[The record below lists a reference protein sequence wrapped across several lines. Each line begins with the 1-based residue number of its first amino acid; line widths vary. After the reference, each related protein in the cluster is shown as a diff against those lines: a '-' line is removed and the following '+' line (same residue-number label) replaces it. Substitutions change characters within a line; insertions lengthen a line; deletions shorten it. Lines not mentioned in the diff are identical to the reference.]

1 MGTTLLTSCGLQWR
15 YHHQQIVPY
24 VHLLSH
30 SQDSFPSRA
39 KITAESRKSGF
50 LDEENEKS
58 AGFLKRRSVLVS
70 GVSLVSTSVLGS
82 AGEGLA
88 VVKQGLLAGRI
99 PGLSEPDDQGR
110 FSQFCFRMA
119 I

>member
-1 MGTTLLTSCGLQWR
+1 
-15 YHHQQIVPY
+15 
-24 VHLLSH
+24 LLSH
-30 SQDSFPSRA
+30 SQESFPSRA
-39 KITAESRKSGF
+39 KITAESRKNGF
-50 LDEENEKS
+50 LDGENEKS
-58 AGFLKRRSVLVS
+58 AWFLKRRSVLVS